1 MIEEEVKQQLKEQYE
16 KLNPA
21 ELKRRIDRL
30 QEKLGKLHLKK
41 QRENAI
47 TDRISRISNTQ
58 NETDLKIIILVRQP
72 NKFHIE
78 K

>member
-1 MIEEEVKQQLKEQYE
+1 MVEEEVKQQLKEQYE

-30 QEKLGKLHLKK
+30 QEKLGKLYLKK

-47 TDRISRISNTQ
+47 TDRYLVYPI
-58 NETDLKIIILVRQP
+58 LKMKLT
-72 NKFHIE
+72 
-78 K
+78 

>member
-30 QEKLGKLHLKK
+30 QEKLGKLYLKK

-47 TDRISRISNTQ
+47 TDRISRICNTQ
-58 NETDLKIIILVRQP
+58 NETDFENNNFVYNFNEATK
-72 NKFHIE
+72 
-78 K
+78 